1 MITRTDPVIPFSSS
15 VIIVFLSTFDNPF
28 TFLTTTFTHYNA
40 LRIGSGDGSLT
51 HFWIYLRCILFF
63 SFQFANVSTKIQII
77 HDNSKQ
83 KIVIFHLDQQKPS

>member
-1 MITRTDPVIPFSSS
+1 MYYFSGMFS
-15 VIIVFLSTFDNPF
+15 
-28 TFLTTTFTHYNA
+28 
-40 LRIGSGDGSLT
+40 IGSGDGSLT
-51 HFWIYLRCILFF
+51 HFGIYLRCILFF